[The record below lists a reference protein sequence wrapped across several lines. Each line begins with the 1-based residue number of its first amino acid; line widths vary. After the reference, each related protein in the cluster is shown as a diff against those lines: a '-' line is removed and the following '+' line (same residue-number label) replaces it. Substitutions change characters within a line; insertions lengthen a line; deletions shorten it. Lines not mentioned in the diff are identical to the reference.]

1 MNTEEVDKLFT
12 ELSNSD
18 YIEFNRSFE
27 ISKICSRLLMNP
39 NTVKNGRE
47 LVIRV
52 LDIWEKLDPATQHIW
67 TDLIEMAGL
76 YPYLIKNDPKGSSLI
91 RHEFHRSKYLKD
103 IYFHEEQMN
112 LFFQLNASKNVIVS
126 APTSFGKSLLIEE
139 IVASKKYKNIVII
152 QPTLA
157 LLDETRKKL
166 RKYQNYYRIIV
177 STSQKPSEDANL
189 FLLTAERVVEYQDLP
204 KIDFFV
210 IDEFYK
216 LSLARDDERAS
227 ILNYAFYKLLKM
239 TNNFYL
245 LGPNIADIPKGF
257 DKDYDAEFIK
267 SDFSTVAVDI
277 QHVDVESFSKKEK
290 ETKLFDLLKSLKEPT
305 IIYCSAPDSAN
316 KLMTNFVDYCK
327 SEDIF
332 PENIQELENLDL
344 VEWIE
349 EYVHP
354 KWQLR
359 EALRYSIAVHHGALP
374 RHIGSSIVDYFNQR
388 KIKYL
393 FCTAT
398 LIEGVNTTAK
408 NVVLFHKKKGLKKID
423 YFDFLN
429 IVGRSG
435 RMKEHFI
442 GRVFKFYKEPA
453 STELSVDIPFYTQ
466 TNAKSELLV
475 QLEPKDIK
483 VKNSEIYKKIE
494 NLEPDVRELVKRNKG
509 IPMEGQL
516 DVIKLISEDID
527 HYHSLLSWTQWP
539 RYQQLYTV
547 IGLAW
552 DNFLKSRESKG
563 GMKSSKQLT
572 FHTYKYLKSRSM
584 PEFIKSLLSNNRSS
598 DQETIN
604 QSLQV
609 IRHWFEYKLP
619 KFLKTMSEIQ
629 SFVFSKYGKKPGNY
643 TYLAAQLENSFLPAN
658 LAILLEYG
666 IPATAIR
673 KLQNCIDPETPV
685 DKVLD
690 AVKKINL
697 ENVGLMEYELNK
709 LKTIL

>member
-1 MNTEEVDKLFT
+1 
-12 ELSNSD
+12 
-18 YIEFNRSFE
+18 
-27 ISKICSRLLMNP
+27 
-39 NTVKNGRE
+39 
-47 LVIRV
+47 
-52 LDIWEKLDPATQHIW
+52 
-67 TDLIEMAGL
+67 
-76 YPYLIKNDPKGSSLI
+76 
-91 RHEFHRSKYLKD
+91 
-103 IYFHEEQMN
+103 
-112 LFFQLNASKNVIVS
+112 
-126 APTSFGKSLLIEE
+126 
-139 IVASKKYKNIVII
+139 
-152 QPTLA
+152 
-157 LLDETRKKL
+157 
-166 RKYQNYYRIIV
+166 
-177 STSQKPSEDANL
+177 
-189 FLLTAERVVEYQDLP
+189 
-204 KIDFFV
+204 
-210 IDEFYK
+210 
-216 LSLARDDERAS
+216 
-227 ILNYAFYKLLKM
+227 
-239 TNNFYL
+239 
-245 LGPNIADIPKGF
+245 
-257 DKDYDAEFIK
+257 
-267 SDFSTVAVDI
+267 
-277 QHVDVESFSKKEK
+277 
-290 ETKLFDLLKSLKEPT
+290 
-305 IIYCSAPDSAN
+305 
-316 KLMTNFVDYCK
+316 MTNFVDYCK

-359 EALRYSIAVHHGALP
+359 EALRYSTAVHHGALP

-408 NVVLFHKKKGLKKID
+408 NVILFHKKKGLKQID

-475 QLEPKDIK
+475 QLEPKDIT
-483 VKNSEIYKKIE
+483 VKNSELYKKIE

-539 RYQQLYTV
+539 RYQQLDTV

-552 DNFLKSRESKG
+552 NNFLKRRESKG

-572 FHTYKYLKSRSM
+572 LHTYKYLESRSM
-584 PEFIKSLLSNNRSS
+584 QDFIKSLLSNNRSS
-598 DQETIN
+598 NQETIN

-629 SFVFSKYGKKPGNY
+629 YFVFSKYGKKPGNY
-643 TYLAAQLENSFLPAN
+643 THLAAQLENSFLPGN

-673 KLQNCIDPETPV
+673 KLQKCIDPKTPV
-685 DKVLD
+685 DKVVD

-697 ENVGLMEYELNK
+697 ENVGLMKYELNK